1 MNYDEIWNTLLE
13 NIKPN
18 IPQRHFDLWFKD
30 TKLIFLQDN
39 LATIQMPNE
48 MIRVKIKDNYVE
60 LIQNSLAIYT
70 ETKPILK
77 FVVEKKRTSNK
88 ESQGVFDFIEE
99 DQDHQE
105 ESSSSTKKSKKSE
118 KKIIIQPPALNELYT
133 FENFVVGP
141 SNSLAYSTAVAVAKN
156 PGKVYNPLFMYG
168 SVGLGKTHLL
178 QAICNEILS
187 SGYHEPIIY
196 LSCEDFVNEFIHAIE
211 QGKVNNFRDK
221 YRSTSI
227 LVIDDIHFLANKERT
242 QDEFFHTFNTLYN
255 LDKQIILS
263 SDSSASE
270 IPELKE
276 RLVSRFKW
284 GLETQLLVPSLE
296 TRIAIVKKKSKL
308 RNQEL
313 PDNICKYIAD
323 NIISNIRELEG
334 AVNHLLATAELSQRE
349 ITLEFCKKALKDIIT
364 YTEPQINLYEILEE
378 VSHYFKIKMA
388 DLLSQTRQQKIV
400 LPRQVAMYLSKKLTP
415 NSLQEIGTFFG
426 RDHTTILHAI
436 DKIEIIQKKN
446 QAIHTALDDIECSI
460 LERK

>member
-1 MNYDEIWNTLLE
+1 MNYDEIWNALLE

-30 TKLIFLQDN
+30 TKLLFLQEN

-48 MIRVKIKDNYVE
+48 MIRVKIEDNYVE

-77 FVVEKKRTSNK
+77 FVVEKKKISSK
-88 ESQGVFDFIEE
+88 ESQGVFDFVKEE
-99 DQDHQE
+99 TKE
-105 ESSSSTKKSKKSE
+105 ESSSSSKRNKKSDKKVF
-118 KKIIIQPPALNELYT
+118 IQPPALNELYT

-141 SNSLAYSTAVAVAKN
+141 SNSLAYAAAVAVAKN
-156 PGKVYNPLFMYG
+156 PGRVYNPLFMYG

-187 SGYHEPIIY
+187 NGYNEPIIY
-196 LSCEDFVNEFIHAIE
+196 LSCEDFVNDFIHAIE
-211 QGKVNNFRDK
+211 QGKVNDFREK
-221 YRSTSI
+221 YRNTSI

-270 IPELKE
+270 IPELKS

-284 GLETQLLVPSLE
+284 GLETQLLVPSIE

-313 PDNICKYIAD
+313 ADNICKYIAE
-323 NIISNIRELEG
+323 NIVSNIRELEG
-334 AVNHLLATAELSQRE
+334 AVNHLLATAELAHRE
-349 ITLEFCKKALKDIIT
+349 ITLDFCKKALRDIIT

-400 LPRQVAMYLSKKLTP
+400 LPRQVAMYLSKKLTQ

-436 DKIEIIQKKN
+436 DKIEIIRKKN
-446 QAIHTALDDIECSI
+446 SAINSALDDIECFI
-460 LERK
+460 LEKK

>member
-1 MNYDEIWNTLLE
+1 MNYDEIWNALLE

-30 TKLIFLQDN
+30 TKLIFLQGN

-48 MIRVKIKDNYVE
+48 MIRVKIEDNYVE

-77 FVVEKKRTSNK
+77 FVVEKKKTSSK
-88 ESQGVFDFIEE
+88 ESQGVFDFIKEE
-99 DQDHQE
+99 QKE
-105 ESSSSTKKSKKSE
+105 ESNSSSKKNKKSD
-118 KKIIIQPPALNELYT
+118 KKISIQPPALNELYT

-141 SNSLAYSTAVAVAKN
+141 SNSLAYAAALAVAKN

-187 SGYHEPIIY
+187 NGYNEPIIY
-196 LSCEDFVNEFIHAIE
+196 LSCEDFVNDFIHAIE
-211 QGKVNNFRDK
+211 QGKVNDFREK
-221 YRSTSI
+221 YRNTSI

-270 IPELKE
+270 IPELKS

-284 GLETQLLVPSLE
+284 GLETQLLVPSIE

-308 RNQEL
+308 RNREL
-313 PDNICKYIAD
+313 ADNICKYIAE
-323 NIISNIRELEG
+323 NIVSNIRELEG
-334 AVNHLLATAELSQRE
+334 AVNHLLATAELAHRD
-349 ITLEFCKKALKDIIT
+349 ITLDFCKKALRDIIT

-378 VSHYFKIKMA
+378 VSHYFKIKMS

-400 LPRQVAMYLSKKLTP
+400 LPRQVAMYLSKKLTQ

-426 RDHTTILHAI
+426 RDHTTILHAM
-436 DKIEIIQKKN
+436 DKIEIIRKKN
-446 QAIHTALDDIECSI
+446 SAINSALDDIECFI
-460 LERK
+460 LEKK

>member
-1 MNYDEIWNTLLE
+1 MNYDEIWNALLE

-30 TKLIFLQDN
+30 TKLIFLQGN

-48 MIRVKIKDNYVE
+48 MIRVKIEDNYVE

-77 FVVEKKRTSNK
+77 FVVEKKKTSSK
-88 ESQGVFDFIEE
+88 ESQGVFDFIKEE
-99 DQDHQE
+99 QKE
-105 ESSSSTKKSKKSE
+105 ESNSSSKKNKKSD
-118 KKIIIQPPALNELYT
+118 KKISIQPPALNELYT

-141 SNSLAYSTAVAVAKN
+141 SNSLAYAAALAVAKN

-187 SGYHEPIIY
+187 NGYNEPIIY
-196 LSCEDFVNEFIHAIE
+196 LSCEDFVNDFIHAIE
-211 QGKVNNFRDK
+211 QGKVNDFREK
-221 YRSTSI
+221 YRNTSI

-270 IPELKE
+270 IPELKS

-284 GLETQLLVPSLE
+284 GLETQLLVPSIE

-308 RNQEL
+308 RNREL
-313 PDNICKYIAD
+313 ADNICKYIAE
-323 NIISNIRELEG
+323 NIVSNIRELEG
-334 AVNHLLATAELSQRE
+334 AVNHLLATAELAHRD
-349 ITLEFCKKALKDIIT
+349 ITLDFCKKALRDIIT

-378 VSHYFKIKMA
+378 VSHYFKIKMS

-400 LPRQVAMYLSKKLTP
+400 LPRQVAMYLSKKLTQ

-426 RDHTTILHAI
+426 RDHTTILHAM
-436 DKIEIIQKKN
+436 DKIEIIRKKN
-446 QAIHTALDDIECSI
+446 
-460 LERK
+460 

>member
-1 MNYDEIWNTLLE
+1 MNYDEIWNALLE

-18 IPQRHFDLWFKD
+18 IPQRQFDLWFKD
-30 TKLIFLQDN
+30 TKLIFLQGN

-48 MIRVKIKDNYVE
+48 MIRVKIEDNYVE

-77 FVVEKKRTSNK
+77 FVVEKKKISSK
-88 ESQGVFDFIEE
+88 ESQGVFDFIKEE
-99 DQDHQE
+99 PKE
-105 ESSSSTKKSKKSE
+105 ETNTSSTKKNKKSD
-118 KKIIIQPPALNELYT
+118 KKISIQPPALNELYT

-141 SNSLAYSTAVAVAKN
+141 SNSLAYAAALAVAKN
-156 PGKVYNPLFMYG
+156 PGRVYNPLFMYG

-187 SGYHEPIIY
+187 HGYNEPIIY
-196 LSCEDFVNEFIHAIE
+196 LSCEDFINDFIHAIE
-211 QGKVNNFRDK
+211 QGKVNDFREK
-221 YRSTSI
+221 YRNTSI

-270 IPELKE
+270 IPELKS
-276 RLVSRFKW
+276 RLVSRFRW
-284 GLETQLLVPSLE
+284 GLETQLLVPSIE

-308 RNQEL
+308 KNQEL
-313 PDNICKYIAD
+313 ADNICKYIAEH
-323 NIISNIRELEG
+323 IESNIRELEG
-334 AVNHLLATAELSQRE
+334 AVNHLLATAELAHRD
-349 ITLEFCKKALKDIIT
+349 ITLDFCKKALRDIIT
-364 YTEPQINLYEILEE
+364 YTEPQISLYKILEE
-378 VSHYFKIKMA
+378 VSHYFKIKMS

-400 LPRQVAMYLSKKLTP
+400 LPRQIAMYLSKKLTQ

-436 DKIEIIQKKN
+436 DKIEIIRKKN
-446 QAIHTALDDIECSI
+446 SAISSTLDDIECFI
-460 LERK
+460 LEKK